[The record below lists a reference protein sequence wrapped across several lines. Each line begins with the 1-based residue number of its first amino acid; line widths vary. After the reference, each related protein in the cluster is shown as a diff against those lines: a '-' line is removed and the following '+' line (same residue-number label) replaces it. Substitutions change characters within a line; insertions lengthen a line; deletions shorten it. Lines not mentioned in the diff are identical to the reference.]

1 MGGSA
6 GRGASDPSPSRR
18 MPRDEILLD
27 VLRGLLIAGAVALLV
42 LFAPSGEHVFI
53 YQGF

>member
-1 MGGSA
+1 MM
-6 GRGASDPSPSRR
+6 R
-18 MPRDEILLD
+18 RDEIVRD

-42 LFAPSGEHVFI
+42 LFAPSGDHVFI